1 MVKETSVPFY
11 LMISKEIIGNPA
23 KYPDD
28 PHVEISGLEEA
39 IRNTEKSLTNYKKDG
54 SNTSELDFHLA
65 KLKQQLEKAKKK
77 I

>member
-1 MVKETSVPFY
+1 MVRETNLPFY
-11 LMISKEIIGNPA
+11 LMKSKEIIDNPA

-28 PHVEISGLEEA
+28 PYVEISGLEEA
-39 IRNTEKSLTNYKKDG
+39 IRNTEKSIINYKKDG
-54 SNTSELDFHLA
+54 SSTSELDFHLA